1 MGIGID
7 IIDINRVST
16 VIGRSGTNLINR
28 LFTKNEIDNIGSI
41 NQNYERIAGFWAAKE
56 AAVKALGTGFRFGIL
71 FHDIEIEYN
80 EYGAPYYVFSGNIV
94 KFLNKNKLT
103 KTMLS
108 ISHCKDYAVAI
119 ADFREGLKDYHV

>member
-16 VIGRSGTNLINR
+16 AIRRSGNQLINR
-28 LFTKNEIDNIGSI
+28 LFTKNEIEKIGNI
-41 NQNYERIAGFWAAKE
+41 NQGYEHIAGFWAAKE

-71 FHDIEIEYN
+71 FHDIEIECN
-80 EYGAPYYVFSGNIV
+80 EYGAPYYIFSGNIV

-119 ADFREGLKDYHV
+119 ADFRQDLKDYHV